1 MRELLDT
8 PDSAPDRPI
17 PQRVRAAWERL
28 PETTRK
34 WLAAPDEARLDADQ
48 AWLARDGNHLIPYG
62 STAYPK
68 LLATLA
74 DPPLALFVT
83 GDPAVLTLPQI
94 GMVGSRNPTP
104 QGIRAAEDFAA
115 HLAAA
120 GLVVT
125 SGLAIGIDGAAHR
138 GALRG
143 GRTIAVTG
151 TGLDRVY
158 PARHRDLA
166 REIVASAGALVSEF
180 PPGTP
185 ARAGHFPRRNR
196 IISGLS
202 LGVLVVEATIK
213 SGSLITARHAAE
225 QGREVFAMPG
235 SIQNPAARGCHQLI
249 RQGAKLAE
257 TGQHVIEELG
267 SLLAG
272 LEAGT
277 EAPSPTSAEASD
289 MMPELDEEYRLLLRN
304 MGHDPISVD
313 ELVSRSGLPA
323 ESISSMLLMLELQGR
338 VTAAAGG
345 RYCRTTSEVV

>member
-202 LGVLVVEATIK
+202 LGVIMVEGAAK
-213 SGSLITARHAAE
+213 SGARITIDYALA
-225 QGREVFAMPG
+225 QGRETFAVPG
-235 SIQNPAARGCHQLI
+235 NILTRGSEGPNRLIQ
-249 RQGAKLAE
+249 QGAKLVTCVGDILEELNLTMVAEQTAVAE
-257 TGQHVIEELG
+257 TVPA
-267 SLLAG
+267 SP
-272 LEAGT
+272 T
-277 EAPSPTSAEASD
+277 EAAILAHLSAEPLHIDDLGERTGISAA
-289 MMPELDEEYRLLLRN
+289 ELSGTLTIMELKGQVRQIGN
-304 MGHDPISVD
+304 MHYV
-313 ELVSRSGLPA
+313 LAR
-323 ESISSMLLMLELQGR
+323 
-338 VTAAAGG
+338 
-345 RYCRTTSEVV
+345 